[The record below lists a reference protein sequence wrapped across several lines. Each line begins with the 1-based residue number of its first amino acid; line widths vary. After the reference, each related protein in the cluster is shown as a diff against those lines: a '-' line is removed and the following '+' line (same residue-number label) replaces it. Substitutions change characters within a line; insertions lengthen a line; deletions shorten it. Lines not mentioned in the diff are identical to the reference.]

1 MMGWKQSELG
11 RSLVVGGTAVLA
23 LGIMLLLIKL
33 VMYMAW
39 YAGGVIAAAGL
50 LMLLI
55 GGLFR

>member
-1 MMGWKQSELG
+1 MGWKQSELG

-39 YAGGVIAAAGL
+39 YAGGVIVAAGL

-55 GGLFR
+55 GALLR